1 MQKKITWVLVLMSFC
16 VLGITGLQLYWNYQN
31 YQTTVTNFKKDSND
45 ALTKAVDDEIGLRH
59 QLIKSAVRKWLSDT
73 AFITITCDINNRDS
87 NTVFHMRDTHPY
99 FKDAKP
105 VSIGIANFKEKVR
118 QITPEAKNIFI
129 NHFTDN
135 TLGGDLR
142 KGIIYFYTQRLG
154 DSLSRIYNSTK
165 ANTNSLATLFK
176 KELTKKGIY
185 TPFKLNVKKND
196 QKIFVTPK
204 VNTALRRPYE
214 KEMVWASLENPNAYY
229 FREMRWLIIS
239 SLLLIGITVFCF
251 YYTVK
256 TLLNQSKL
264 VAMKNQFISNMTHEI
279 HTPLSSIQ
287 ITAEAMQQFDQDV
300 ATRNKYLDIILY
312 QTKKL
317 THLTKEILGNAKLEH
332 IAFPTNETIKLRHLV
347 TEVIDSV
354 PLPTGTHI
362 QFEASPDLVIKGNQL
377 HLFRALSNVVENA
390 IKYNT
395 ATNPLITI
403 YYLVKNKE
411 VNIYIADNGPGIAD
425 EFKGKI
431 FDQFFRV
438 PTGNVHDIKGYG
450 LGLSYVQ
457 KVIMQHRGQIKVSD
471 NRPNGSIFII
481 QLPI

>member
-31 YQTTVTNFKKDSND
+31 YQATVTRFKKDSNE
-45 ALTKAVDDEIGLRH
+45 ALTKAVDDEINLRH
-59 QLIKSAVRKWLSDT
+59 QLIKSAVKKWLSDT
-73 AFITITCDINNRDS
+73 AFVTITCDINNRDS

-99 FKDAKP
+99 EKGNRP
-105 VSIGIANFKEKVR
+105 VSIGITNFKEKVR
-118 QITPEAKNIFI
+118 KITPQAKSIFI

-154 DSLSRIYNSTK
+154 DSLSHIYNATK
-165 ANTNSLATLFK
+165 ANTSSLAALFK
-176 KELTKKGIY
+176 KELAKKDIY
-185 TPFKLNVKKND
+185 TPFRLNAEKKD
-196 QKIFVTPK
+196 RKIFITQE

-214 KEMVWASLENPNAYY
+214 KEMVWASLENPNIYY
-229 FREMRWLIIS
+229 LREMKWLMIS
-239 SLLLIGITVFCF
+239 SLLLIGITIFCF

-256 TLLNQSKL
+256 TLLSQSKL

-287 ITAEAMQQFDQDV
+287 ITAEAMQQFDQDM

-317 THLTKEILGNAKLEH
+317 THLTKEILGSAKLEQ
-332 IAFPTNETIKLRHLV
+332 IAFPTNETIELRELLA
-347 TEVIDSV
+347 EVIDSTA
-354 PLPTGTHI
+354 LPTNAHI
-362 QFEASPDLVIKGNQL
+362 QLEASAALTIKGNQL

-395 ATNPLITI
+395 SSNPLITI
-403 YYLVKNKE
+403 RYLIKDKYI
-411 VNIYIADNGPGIAD
+411 NILIGDNGPGIAD
-425 EFKGKI
+425 EFKAKI
-431 FDQFFRV
+431 FEQFFRV

-450 LGLSYVQ
+450 LGLNYVQ
-457 KVIMQHRGQIKVSD
+457 KVIVQHHGQIKVID
-471 NRPNGSIFII
+471 NQPHGSIFVI
-481 QLPI
+481 QLPS

>member
-1 MQKKITWVLVLMSFC
+1 MQKKITWVLILMSGC

-31 YQTTVTNFKKDSND
+31 YQTTVANFKKDSND
-45 ALTKAVDDEIGLRH
+45 ALAKAVDGEIALRH
-59 QLIKSAVRKWLSDT
+59 QKIKSAAKKWLADT
-73 AFITITCDINNRDS
+73 SFITITCDIKNRDS
-87 NTVFHMRDTHPY
+87 NTVFNMSDTHPY
-99 FKDAKP
+99 AKNDRP
-105 VSIGIANFKEKVR
+105 VSIGIADFKEKLS

-129 NHFTDN
+129 KHFVNN

-154 DSLSRIYNSTK
+154 DSLSHIYDSSK
-165 ANTNSLATLFK
+165 ANPSNLTALYK
-176 KELTKKGIY
+176 KELAQKGIY
-185 TPFKLNVKKND
+185 TPFKLNAKEGGE
-196 QKIFVTPK
+196 KIFLTEK
-204 VNTALRRPYE
+204 VNTAMRRPYE
-214 KEMVWASLENPNAYY
+214 KEWVWASLENPNSYY
-229 FREMRWLIIS
+229 LREMRWLIVS

-251 YYTVK
+251 YYTIK

-279 HTPLSSIQ
+279 HTPLASIQ
-287 ITAEAMQQFDQDV
+287 ITAEAMQQFEQDA

-317 THLTKEILGNAKLEH
+317 THLTKEILGSAKLEH
-332 IAFPTNETIKLRHLV
+332 HSFPTNETIQLKSLL
-347 TEVIDSV
+347 TEVIESA
-354 PLPTGTHI
+354 LLSAALHI
-362 QFEASPDLVIKGNQL
+362 RLEASPDLEIKGNQL

-395 ATNPLITI
+395 ATDPLIRI
-403 YYLVKNKE
+403 YYLVKNKY
-411 VNIYIADNGPGIAD
+411 VNIYISDNGPGIAD
-425 EFKGKI
+425 EFKAKV
-431 FDQFFRV
+431 FDQFFRI

-457 KVIMQHRGQIKVSD
+457 KVVAQHRGHIKVTD
-471 NRPNGSIFII
+471 NQPNGSIFII